1 MAVFTKGIVPWNS
14 LDDNTRLPLTS
25 ELEGGYPCG
34 QADQQLF
41 NFTAGYSWGQV
52 HNVILSAGLAIDR
65 TDLTQL
71 TEAVRILIANTVP
84 VGSEIMWSNNT
95 IPNGWFEQ
103 DGSTFNATTYPKLA
117 AHLGGNTL
125 PDMRGEFARGWDHGR
140 GVDPGRALKS
150 SQAGTV
156 VPVEE
161 NTPGAYTPVTAKYAS
176 NMNYDPTDSV
186 TRTLIVGA
194 EGGPFTDVSGAYVR
208 PVRPRNIAKIWLI
221 KHD

>member
-1 MAVFTKGIVPWNS
+1 MAVFTKGVVPWNS

-52 HNVILSAGLAIDR
+52 HNVILAAGIAVDR

-71 TEAVRILIANTVP
+71 TDAVRALIEATVP
-84 VGSEIMWSNNT
+84 VGAEIMWSNST
-95 IPNGWFEQ
+95 VPAGWFEQ
-103 DGSTFNATTYPKLA
+103 DGSTFNGTLYPKLA
-117 AHLGGNTL
+117 AHLGGTTL

-140 GVDPGRALKS
+140 GVDPSRTLKS
-150 SQAGTV
+150 SQAATV
-156 VPVEE
+156 VPAEE
-161 NTPGAYTPVTAKYAS
+161 STGGSFTVVTPKIAS
-176 NMNYDPTDSV
+176 NMNYDPSDGVS
-186 TRTLIVGA
+186 RILITGP
-194 EGGPFTDVSGAYVR
+194 EGTSFSDVSGAYTR
-208 PVRPRNIAKIWLI
+208 PVRPRNIAKMWLI